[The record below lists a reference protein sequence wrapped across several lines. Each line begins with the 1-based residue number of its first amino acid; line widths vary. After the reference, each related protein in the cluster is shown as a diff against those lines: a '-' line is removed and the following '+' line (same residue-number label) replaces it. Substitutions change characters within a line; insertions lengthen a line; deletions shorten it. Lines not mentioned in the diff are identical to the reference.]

1 VRFFVDECIGA
12 SLVTEL
18 RNRGHDVVWA
28 QDNHATLP
36 DVQILAFA
44 TRENRVVI
52 TEDRDFGT
60 LVFGKRQPAIGI
72 IIVHISDF
80 RIPAAELAMLV
91 ADVIA
96 EHRGALVGCFLTIEP
111 GRVRTRYFGHTPL
124 DQT

>member
-12 SLVTEL
+12 TLVTEL

-36 DVQILAFA
+36 DTQILAFA
-44 TRENRVVI
+44 TRENRVLI
-52 TEDRDFGT
+52 SEDRDFGT
-60 LVFGKRQPAIGI
+60 LVFGQRQSAIGI

-80 RIPAAELAMLV
+80 RIPARDLATHV

-96 EHRGALVGCFLTIEP
+96 EHRGSLVGCFLTIEP
-111 GRVRTRYFGHTPL
+111 GRVRARFFGPTPL
-124 DQT
+124 DTP